1 MKQEK
6 DRKIKLGGG
15 YWLVSDKYW
24 CWIMQECVTKE
35 GKNKGKVYHKRVSG
49 YCAKI
54 EDALE
59 SLCDRH
65 SREISANSINTLIKE
80 IKSLKSLIKEI
91 GENLNERTRP

>member
-1 MKQEK
+1 MSDE
-6 DRKIKLGGG
+6 RKIKLGGG
-15 YWLVSDKYW
+15 YWLVSDKYC
-24 CWIMQECVTKE
+24 CWIMQDCVTKE

-65 SREISANSINTLIKE
+65 SREINATSVNNLIRE
-80 IKSLKSLIKEI
+80 IKSLKSLVKEI